1 LGAGKLRVICGPT
14 AAGKTQLALT
24 LAGRYGLSVISADS
38 RQIYRGFDIGTAK
51 PTAEERA
58 RVPHYGIDVLAP
70 SERYSAAAFARDAEG
85 WLAAEEER
93 GRAVLIVG
101 GTGFYIRALVDPFAD
116 SPAFDAAQ
124 RRTLSSELEEMSVD
138 KLRRWCEQL
147 DPVLAHTG
155 RTQLLR
161 AVETALLSGRRLS
174 ELHASGSA
182 TPARSAAYLII
193 DPGDA
198 LGAQIEKRID
208 SMLAAGWL
216 EEVRALDQVVPP
228 KAPAWTGTGYQFLRA
243 VVRGE
248 LELDRARELTVT
260 ATRQYAKRQRTW
272 FRHQLPEADVTRLD
286 SATTDVERVAI
297 SWFEANA

>member
-14 AAGKTQLALT
+14 AAGKTALALI
-24 LAGRYGLSVISADS
+24 LADRYGLSVISADS

-51 PTAEERA
+51 PMAEERE

-70 SERYSAAAFARDAEG
+70 SERYSAAAFARDAEE
-85 WLAAEEER
+85 WLAAEEAR
-93 GRAVLIVG
+93 GREALIVG
-101 GTGFYIRALVDPFAD
+101 GTGFYIRALMDPLAD
-116 SPAFDAAQ
+116 SPAFDTAQ
-124 RRTLSSELEEMSVD
+124 RRTLSCELEEMSVD

-147 DPVLAHTG
+147 DPALAHTG

-161 AVETALLSGRRLS
+161 AVETVLLSGRRLS
-174 ELHASGSA
+174 EFHASGSA
-182 TPARSAAYLII
+182 TPARSAAYLVL
-193 DPGDA
+193 DPGAA
-198 LGAQIEKRID
+198 LGPRIEDRID

-216 EEVRALDQVVPP
+216 EEARALDQVVPP

-243 VVRGE
+243 VVRGDLE
-248 LELDRARELTVT
+248 LERARELTAT

-286 SATTDVERVAI
+286 PATSDVERVAI

>member
-14 AAGKTQLALT
+14 AAGKTALALT
-24 LAGRYGLSVISADS
+24 LAERYGLSVISADS

-51 PTAEERA
+51 PTPEQREC
-58 RVPHYGIDVLAP
+58 VPHYGIDVLAP
-70 SERYSAAAFARDAEG
+70 SERYSAAAFARDAEE

-101 GTGFYIRALVDPFAD
+101 GTGFYIRALMNPLAD
-116 SPAFDAAQ
+116 SPAFDSEQ
-124 RRTLSSELEEMSVD
+124 RRALSAELEEMSVD
-138 KLRRWCEQL
+138 KLRRWCKQL
-147 DPVLAHTG
+147 DPALADAG

-174 ELHASGSA
+174 EFHAAGSA
-182 TPARSAAYLII
+182 TPTRSAAYLVV
-193 DPGDA
+193 DPGAA
-198 LGAQIEKRID
+198 LGPRIEDRLD

-216 EEVRALDQVVPP
+216 EEVRALEQVVPA

-248 LELDRARELTVT
+248 TELKRARELTTT

-286 SATTDVERVAI
+286 PTTPDAERTAI